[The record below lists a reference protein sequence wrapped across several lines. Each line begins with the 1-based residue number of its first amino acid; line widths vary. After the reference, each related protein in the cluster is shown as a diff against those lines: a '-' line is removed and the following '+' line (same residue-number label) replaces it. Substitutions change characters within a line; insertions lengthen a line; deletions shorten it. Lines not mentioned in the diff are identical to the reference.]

1 MSFTNLFLQNIVD
14 RKLNYIE
21 LKLLEQILPSNLSTR
36 SKEYIA
42 ILLKN
47 NPKISPKIADL
58 EGKIYDQIEI
68 GTLMF
73 INGLIGLIPIPV
85 IPGLI
90 RDLNNILFQFLQTAD
105 TIFEFKQIIDT
116 SVELL
121 HEDPTII
128 SFLENKGINIEKIN
142 PNVDKNKI
150 LENVANS
157 AKKEFDKIDEEY
169 LYNGKLTPSQIYDR
183 ITTLAAEK
191 DRIQNTAKKE
201 IDKIDEEYL
210 YNGKL
215 TPSQIYD
222 RINTL
227 AAERDR
233 IQNTKKP
240 ISLPSLKN
248 SSKPL
253 TLPSPKNSTKPLTL
267 PSPKNSIKSLT
278 LPRAKSSK
286 ITQKAGKKIKNKKQK
301 KYYKK
306 ITRRNK
312 HKK

>member
-169 LYNGKLTPSQIYDR
+169 LD
-183 ITTLAAEK
+183 
-191 DRIQNTAKKE
+191 
-201 IDKIDEEYL
+201 
-210 YNGKL
+210 NGKL

-240 ISLPSLKN
+240 ISLPTLKN
-248 SSKPL
+248 STKPLTLPTLKNSTKPL

-267 PSPKNSIKSLT
+267 PSPKNSTKPLT

>member
-1 MSFTNLFLQNIVD
+1 MSFINLFLQNIVD

-36 SKEYIA
+36 TKEYLA

-47 NPKISPKIADL
+47 NPKISPIIDDL
-58 EGKIYDQIEI
+58 EGQIHDQIET

-73 INGLIGLIPIPV
+73 INGLIGLIPLPI

-105 TIFEFKQIIDT
+105 TISEFKQIIDT
-116 SVELL
+116 SIELL

-150 LENVANS
+150 IKNVANS
-157 AKKEFDKIDEEY
+157 AKKEFDKIDQEY
-169 LYNGKLTPSQIYDR
+169 LNNGKLTP
-183 ITTLAAEK
+183 L
-191 DRIQNTAKKE
+191 
-201 IDKIDEEYL
+201 
-210 YNGKL
+210 
-215 TPSQIYD
+215 QIYD

-227 AAERDR
+227 AAQRDR
-233 IQNTKKP
+233 IQNTKKL
-240 ISLPSLKN
+240 IS
-248 SSKPL
+248 
-253 TLPSPKNSTKPLTL
+253 LPSPKNSSKSVTL
-267 PSPKNSIKSLT
+267 PTPKNTIKSLT
-278 LPRAKSSK
+278 LPTAKSSK

-312 HKK
+312 DKK

>member
-169 LYNGKLTPSQIYDR
+169 LD
-183 ITTLAAEK
+183 
-191 DRIQNTAKKE
+191 
-201 IDKIDEEYL
+201 
-210 YNGKL
+210 NGKL

-240 ISLPSLKN
+240 ISLPTLKN
-248 SSKPL
+248 STKPL

-267 PSPKNSIKSLT
+267 PSPKNSTKPLTLPSPKNTIKSLT

>member
-1 MSFTNLFLQNIVD
+1 MSFRNLFLQNIVD

-58 EGKIYDQIEI
+58 EGKIYYQIEI

-73 INGLIGLIPIPV
+73 INGLIGLIPMPV

-169 LYNGKLTPSQIYDR
+169 LD
-183 ITTLAAEK
+183 
-191 DRIQNTAKKE
+191 
-201 IDKIDEEYL
+201 
-210 YNGKL
+210 NGKL

-227 AAERDR
+227 AAKRDTKN
-233 IQNTKKP
+233 NT
-240 ISLPSLKN
+240 
-248 SSKPL
+248 
-253 TLPSPKNSTKPLTL
+253 TKPLAL
-267 PSPKNSIKSLT
+267 PPPKNTTKPLA
-278 LPRAKSSK
+278 LPAPKNTTKPLALPEPKSSK
-286 ITQKAGKKIKNKKQK
+286 ITQKAGRKIKNKKQK

-306 ITRRNK
+306 RTKRIK

>member
-36 SKEYIA
+36 SKEYLA

-73 INGLIGLIPIPV
+73 INGLIGLIPIPI

-142 PNVDKNKI
+142 PNVDQNEI
-150 LENVANS
+150 IENVANS
-157 AKKEFDKIDEEY
+157 AKKEFQKIDEEY
-169 LYNGKLTPSQIYDR
+169 LNNNKLT
-183 ITTLAAEK
+183 TL
-191 DRIQNTAKKE
+191 
-201 IDKIDEEYL
+201 
-210 YNGKL
+210 
-215 TPSQIYD
+215 QIYD

-227 AAERDR
+227 AAERDTKN
-233 IQNTKKP
+233 NTTKP
-240 ISLPSLKN
+240 IPFSPPKNTTKSLPFSPPKN
-248 SSKPL
+248 TRKPL
-253 TLPSPKNSTKPLTL
+253 ALPPAKNTRKPLAL
-267 PSPKNSIKSLT
+267 PAP
-278 LPRAKSSK
+278 KSSK
-286 ITQKAGKKIKNKKQK
+286 ITQKAGKKNKNKKQK

-306 ITRRNK
+306 RTKRIK
-312 HKK
+312 HKN